1 MKVMGKAISIIVLCV
16 IILTLVLCVALYSL
30 GGYLLKAG
38 IEIGGTKA
46 LGVVVEVGDVQLS
59 IRKGIIGITNLV
71 VRNPQGYTNKEL
83 LVLGRGVI
91 RADVRTLLS
100 DVVHIREIRLDDVN
114 LTIEQKMLSNNLQD
128 VIGSLKTEKEGGGEP
143 SGKKLQ
149 IDSLEINGIKVKVK
163 LLPVPGGADTVT
175 LNLAPIRM
183 KNLGSDNKLDTGI
196 LAGKIMLAVTEGIA
210 EQGVGVLPAQT
221 ISAMKS
227 TLGKTVKAGKAA
239 AEEGKK
245 ILDTGKDLGTEAIK
259 GFKGL
264 LKPKEKK

>member
-1 MKVMGKAISIIVLCV
+1 MKTMGKTISIIVLCV

-38 IEIGGTKA
+38 IEISGTKA

-59 IRKGIIGITNLV
+59 IRKGVIGITDLV
-71 VRNPQGYTNKEL
+71 VKNPPGYTNKEL

-91 RADVRTLLS
+91 SADVRTLLS
-100 DVVHIREIRLDDVN
+100 DVVHIREIKLDDMN
-114 LTIEQKMLSNNLQD
+114 LTIEQKMLSNNLLD

-143 SGKKLQ
+143 SGKKLR

-163 LLPVPGGADTVT
+163 LLPVPGKADTVT

-183 KNLGSDNKLDTGI
+183 KNLGSDNKLDAGI
-196 LAGKIMLAVTEGIA
+196 LAGKIMLAVAEGVA
-210 EQGVGVLPAQT
+210 EQGAGVLPAQMVDT
-221 ISAMKS
+221 MKS
-227 TLGKTVKAGKAA
+227 TLGKTIGAGKTAA
-239 AEEGKK
+239 KEGKK
-245 ILDTGKDLGTEAIK
+245 ILDTGKDLGTEAIE

-264 LKPKEKK
+264 LKPKKEK